1 MPLETHRLPNLKQ
14 PEERIFSCG
23 QPSREAI
30 EALCQSGCEVIV
42 NLRPPAECGDFDEAG
57 CAREL
62 GLAYHNIPIAGPG
75 DLGSDAVETL
85 DRILKEAGDRPVVI
99 HCASGNRVGGLL
111 ALHACWKRGM
121 SPEEALAY
129 GERSGLAAPGL
140 RAVVRDM
147 MKG

>member
-1 MPLETHRLPNLKQ
+1 MPLETHQLPNLKQ
-14 PEERIFSCG
+14 PEESIFSCG

-30 EALCQSGCEVIV
+30 EALCKSGCEVIV
-42 NLRPPAECGDFDEAG
+42 NLRPFAECGDFDEAG

-62 GLAYHNIPIAGPG
+62 GLAYHNIPITGPG
-75 DLGSDAVETL
+75 DLGPDAVEAL
-85 DRILKEAGDRPVVI
+85 DRILKEAGNRPVVI

-121 SPEEALAY
+121 SPDEAIAY
-129 GERSGLAAPGL
+129 GERSGLSAPGL

>member
-1 MPLETHRLPNLKQ
+1 MSPEIRHLPNLKQ
-14 PEERIFSCG
+14 PEENLFSCG

-30 EALCQSGCEVIV
+30 EALCKSGCEVIV
-42 NLRPPAECGDFDEAG
+42 NLRPPAECGDFDEAE
-57 CAREL
+57 CARQL

-75 DLGSDAVETL
+75 DFGPEAVEAL
-85 DRILKEAGDRPVVI
+85 DRILREAGDRPVVI

-121 SPEEALAY
+121 SPREAIAY
-129 GERSGLAAPGL
+129 GERSGLTAPGMRAAVL
-140 RAVVRDM
+140 RM